1 MKELVIIGSLA
12 IDLEDADMDHGD
24 PLSWL
29 LEPDPINPGARYF
42 ALRHLLSKDECD
54 PEVQSARE
62 AVMATGPVP
71 AILANQDPA
80 GFWAKPAP
88 NYGPK
93 YRGTLWQIVFLAQF
107 GADGND
113 DKVRAGCDYVL
124 THYAAPHGGL
134 SATGVQSGLIH
145 CMQGNLV
152 AALIDL
158 GWLGDERLERG
169 IDWLARSITGEG
181 IAPSSEKKAPVRYLR
196 SANSGPG
203 FCCSANDHQPCAWG
217 AVKAMLALS
226 KVPPKQRSPAIRRA
240 IERGIDFLFSR
251 DPAAADYPMG
261 YSSKP
266 NLSWF
271 RFGYPI
277 GYVTDVL
284 QNLEVL
290 TALGFGDDPRLAAG
304 KALLL
309 DKRGPDGRWKM
320 AYTYNGKTWVDVE
333 EKGKASKWVTLR
345 ALRVLGTGLE

>member
-1 MKELVIIGSLA
+1 LA
-12 IDLEDADMDHGD
+12 LEDDKMKQNGVLD
-24 PLSWL
+24 WL
-29 LEPDPINPGARYF
+29 LEEDAGNPGVRYF
-42 ALRHLLSKDECD
+42 ALRDLVGKGDDD
-54 PEVQSARE
+54 PEVVAARQ

-71 AILANQDPA
+71 VILANQDPA

-107 GADGND
+107 GADGRD
-113 DKVRAGCDYVL
+113 ERIRTGCDYVL
-124 THYAAPHGGL
+124 NHYQVPDGGL
-134 SATGVQSGLIH
+134 SATGVRSGLIH

-158 GWLGDERLERG
+158 GWLGDERLERA

-181 IAPSSEKKAPVRYLR
+181 IAPNTDTKAPIRYLR

-203 FCCSANDHQPCAWG
+203 FLCSANDQLPCAWG
-217 AVKAMLALS
+217 AVKAMLGLS
-226 KVPPKQRSPAIRRA
+226 KVPPEARTPSVQAA
-240 IERGIDFLFSR
+240 LDAGLDFLFSR

-261 YSSKP
+261 YAEKP

-284 QNLEVL
+284 QNMEVL
-290 TALGFGDDPRLAAG
+290 AALGYGADPRLA
-304 KALLL
+304 KARELVLSKR
-309 DKRGPDGRWKM
+309 DKDGRWLM
-320 AYTYNGKTWVDVE
+320 QYTYNGKTWVDVE
-333 EKGKASKWVTLR
+333 EKKKPSKWVTLR
-345 ALRVLGTGLE
+345 ALRALGETEQ